1 MIKNGNSIYWRKD
14 KMSKI
19 QDKNTRYFVEID
31 LNNLKIIRCSFK
43 QKENL
48 DKGRQN
54 APGIHRLFL
63 TKGQYTKFVNLC
75 SDALAAVI
83 EA

>member
-1 MIKNGNSIYWRKD
+1 
-14 KMSKI
+14 MSKI
-19 QDKNTRYFVEID
+19 QDKNTRYFIEID
-31 LNNLKIIRCSFK
+31 LKNLKIIRCSFD

-54 APGIHRLFL
+54 DPGIHRLFL
-63 TKGQYTKFVNLC
+63 TKGQYTKLVNRC
-75 SDALAAVI
+75 SNELATVI